1 MADDAATDLA
11 RNILRNIVPLD
22 SNNALVRGAQGA
34 QDTITGLLQKLGI
47 MQPPQPAAPPLN
59 APLPRMNPITGQVEY
74 PPNYQ
79 GPR

>member
-1 MADDAATDLA
+1 MADDAATELA

-22 SNNALVRGAQGA
+22 SNNALVRGAQGV
-34 QDTITGLLQKLGI
+34 QDNVTGLLQKLGI
-47 MQPPQPAAPPLN
+47 MQPPAQAPVTQYT
-59 APLPRMNPITGQVEY
+59 PLPRMNPQTGQVEY